1 MNDKLRKIAKW
12 ILYPLFYLFCLALFG
27 YLTFPFDRLKDRI
40 IAEFDRTQNKRG
52 QSTGQRLEID
62 EIDSYWFT
70 GVEATGVRLILP
82 PDEAARPAGLEA
94 SFGKGSAAA
103 AADQPKEMI
112 LAIDEA
118 HARIR
123 ILPLLL
129 GRVKIDFT
137 AKAFGGEVSGT
148 LPVGASSGPVELE
161 VENVDL
167 GQIQPIVSMIGL
179 PMKGTAQ
186 GKLELSAAEGKFNKA
201 NGSLDFTISGVSVGD
216 GKTKIKGQI
225 ALPEARLGD
234 VNIAAEAT
242 NGVLKITK
250 LTGTGPDIELV
261 GDGKVSVREPWND
274 SPADLYIRFK
284 FSDAYRDKN
293 DDTRS
298 LLGTP
303 GSSMPALIEVVE
315 PKVKRAKRA
324 DGFYGFHVHGPI
336 KRLKFDPS
344 TLDAGGSRPAKKG
357 ADSPFSVPK
366 KPVAAPPR
374 EPEAPAKEENDPP
387 APEPPPAREPAPEPV
402 KAPAPAPAPAPEPE
416 KAPEPENAQEQPAPP
431 SRSENLPEP
440 EAQ

>member
-1 MNDKLRKIAKW
+1 MNEKLRKVAKW

-40 IAEFDRTQNKRG
+40 IAEFDRAQTKRG
-52 QSTGQRLEID
+52 QSSGQKLEID
-62 EIDSYWFT
+62 ELSSYWFT

-82 PDEAARPAGLEA
+82 PDEASARPAGLEA
-94 SFGKGSAAA
+94 AMGKGAAA
-103 AADQPKEMI
+103 EPPKEMI

-118 HARIR
+118 HARVR

-137 AKAFGGEVSGT
+137 AKAFGGEISGT
-148 LPVGASSGPVELE
+148 VPVGVSSGPVELE
-161 VENVDL
+161 VENVEI
-167 GQIQPIVSMIGL
+167 GQIQPFVSMVGL
-179 PMKGTAQ
+179 PIKGTAK
-186 GKLELSAAEGKFNKA
+186 GKLELSASEGKFNKA
-201 NGSLDFTISGVSVGD
+201 NGALDFTIASVAVGD
-216 GKTKIKGQI
+216 GKTKLKGQI

-234 VNIAAEAT
+234 VSIVAEAT
-242 NGVLKITK
+242 NGVLKLTT

-324 DGFYGFHVHGPI
+324 DGFYGFHVHGPL
-336 KRLKFDPS
+336 KKPKFDPS
-344 TLDAGGSRPAKKG
+344 TTDAGGAKPAKK
-357 ADSPFSVPK
+357 
-366 KPVAAPPR
+366 
-374 EPEAPAKEENDPP
+374 
-387 APEPPPAREPAPEPV
+387 
-402 KAPAPAPAPAPEPE
+402 
-416 KAPEPENAQEQPAPP
+416 
-431 SRSENLPEP
+431 
-440 EAQ
+440 

>member
-1 MNDKLRKIAKW
+1 MNEKLRKVAKW

-40 IAEFDRTQNKRG
+40 IAEFDRAQTKRG
-52 QSTGQRLEID
+52 QSSGQKLEID
-62 EIDSYWFT
+62 ELSSYWFT

-82 PDEAARPAGLEA
+82 PDEASARPAGLEA
-94 SFGKGSAAA
+94 AMGKGAAA
-103 AADQPKEMI
+103 EPPKEMI

-118 HARIR
+118 HARVR

-137 AKAFGGEVSGT
+137 AKAFGGEISGT
-148 LPVGASSGPVELE
+148 VPVGVSSGPVELE
-161 VENVDL
+161 VENVE
-167 GQIQPIVSMIGL
+167 
-179 PMKGTAQ
+179 
-186 GKLELSAAEGKFNKA
+186 LELSASEGKFNKA
-201 NGSLDFTISGVSVGD
+201 NGALDFTIASVAVGD
-216 GKTKIKGQI
+216 GKTKLKGQI

-234 VNIAAEAT
+234 VSIVAEAT
-242 NGVLKITK
+242 NGVLKLTT

-324 DGFYGFHVHGPI
+324 DGFYGFHVHGPL
-336 KRLKFDPS
+336 KKPKFDPS
-344 TLDAGGSRPAKKG
+344 TTDAGGAKPAKKG
-357 ADSPFSVPK
+357 ADSPFTTPK
-366 KPVAAPPR
+366 KPTVTPPR
-374 EPEAPAKEENDPP
+374 EPAAPKEESEPA
-387 APEPPPAREPAPEPV
+387 APEP
-402 KAPAPAPAPAPEPE
+402 APANPEPE
-416 KAPEPENAQEQPAPP
+416 KAPEQPPPP
-431 SRSENLPEP
+431 SRSERGNLPEP

>member
-1 MNDKLRKIAKW
+1 MNEKLRKVAKW

-40 IAEFDRTQNKRG
+40 IAEFDRAQTKRG
-52 QSTGQRLEID
+52 QSSGQKLEID
-62 EIDSYWFT
+62 ELSSYWFT

-82 PDEAARPAGLEA
+82 PDEASARPAGLEA
-94 SFGKGSAAA
+94 AMGKGAAA
-103 AADQPKEMI
+103 EPPKEMI

-118 HARIR
+118 HARVR

-137 AKAFGGEVSGT
+137 AKAFGGEISGT
-148 LPVGASSGPVELE
+148 VPVGVSSGPVELE
-161 VENVDL
+161 VENVEI
-167 GQIQPIVSMIGL
+167 GQIQPFVSMVGL
-179 PMKGTAQ
+179 PMKGTAK
-186 GKLELSAAEGKFNKA
+186 GKLELSASEGKFNKA
-201 NGSLDFTISGVSVGD
+201 NGALDFTIASVAVGD
-216 GKTKIKGQI
+216 GKTKLKGQI

-234 VNIAAEAT
+234 VSIVAEAT
-242 NGVLKITK
+242 NGVLKLTT

-324 DGFYGFHVHGPI
+324 DGFYGFHVHGPL
-336 KRLKFDPS
+336 KKPKFDPS
-344 TLDAGGSRPAKKG
+344 TTDAGGAKPAKKG
-357 ADSPFSVPK
+357 ADSPFTTPK
-366 KPVAAPPR
+366 KPTVTPPR
-374 EPEAPAKEENDPP
+374 EPAAPKEESEPA
-387 APEPPPAREPAPEPV
+387 APEP
-402 KAPAPAPAPAPEPE
+402 APANPEPE
-416 KAPEPENAQEQPAPP
+416 KAPEQPPPP
-431 SRSENLPEP
+431 SRSERGNLPEP